1 MGKAVL
7 WRVVCC
13 ICRGPRVA
21 FVGRWTLN
29 SLWGGWIVSLFPRHG
44 TKQSISLRWWLV
56 IAGVLVLVPM
66 LVFGFVLLQG
76 GRGAKGTFSLPEPS
90 PIESAAAPAQAPAAE
105 VGEEDA
111 TGPLPPSPWDTPE
124 RLGAAVEFLLA
135 RGDRQVAMRLLARME
150 PGGKAYEEALVGL
163 NRRFVDAWHGAVATA
178 VRECL
183 AEDKTLSPATR
194 QELVALLASCKAG
207 RNRVVTLPENTGG
220 ARATL
225 LAMHARGGFAT
236 VIDDC
241 PEAYRRM
248 LVTRFL
254 GPFPGAVP
262 LLGKEP
268 VRLAWDDLKAS
279 LTTHLRARILLP
291 ALGERLGALRE
302 AARRSPAVETWLARV
317 TADGKR
323 WRLYLPS
330 PDSAAD
336 RRGALALLPAVLRC
350 SWQRE
355 AAALLLAQRGVREL
369 LVSEK
374 LLGAVWPGDVDAR
387 ETAAL
392 ASLVF
397 AADAWRQ
404 ALRALD
410 YPSADEAA
418 GDAVAVLLRD
428 SRPDVIARL
437 RKGLGMERTQ
447 LAVKSFPWYRV
458 MRSLKV
464 RDTPLFW
471 RGHASLTAGQLAH
484 LQGGD
489 KQIEDISPQKVH
501 ACMLKHV
508 ARITDSKARRAAQDG
523 ARAYALNRGL
533 APRRGSNR

>member
-1 MGKAVL
+1 
-7 WRVVCC
+7 
-13 ICRGPRVA
+13 
-21 FVGRWTLN
+21 
-29 SLWGGWIVSLFPRHG
+29 VSLFPRPG

-56 IAGVLVLVPM
+56 IAGVLVLVPV
-66 LVFGFVLLQG
+66 LVLGVVLLEG
-76 GRGAKGTFSLPEPS
+76 GRGVKGTFSLPESS
-90 PIESAAAPAQAPAAE
+90 PIESADAPARAAVAE
-105 VGEEDA
+105 VGKGEEA
-111 TGPLPPSPWDTPE
+111 GLLPSSPWDTPQ

-135 RGDRQVAMRLLARME
+135 RGDRRAAMGLLARME
-150 PGGKAYEEALVGL
+150 PGGQAYEEALVGL
-163 NRRFVDAWHGAVATA
+163 NRRFVDAWHAAVGTA

-183 AEDKTLSPATR
+183 AEDKTLLPATR

-207 RNRVVTLPENTGG
+207 CNRVVALPEDTGG
-220 ARATL
+220 ARAAL
-225 LAMHARGGFAT
+225 LAMHAWSGFAT
-236 VIDDC
+236 AIDDC

-254 GPFPGAVP
+254 GAFPGAMP
-262 LLGKEP
+262 LLGEEP
-268 VRLAWDDLKAS
+268 VRLAWSDLKAS

-291 ALGERLGALRE
+291 ALGERVGTLRE

-336 RRGALALLPAVLRC
+336 RRSALAILPAVLRR

-369 LVSEK
+369 LVSEG

-387 ETAAL
+387 ETQAL

-397 AADAWRQ
+397 AADAWRH

-410 YPSADEAA
+410 YPLAEEAA

-437 RKGLGMERTQ
+437 RKGLGTERTR
-447 LAVKSFPWYRV
+447 LALKSFPWYRV

-471 RGHASLTAGQLAH
+471 RGHASLSAGQLAH
-484 LQGGD
+484 LQGGN
-489 KQIEDISPQKVH
+489 KRIEDISPQKVY
-501 ACMLKHV
+501 AGMLKHIV
-508 ARITDSKARRAAQDG
+508 RITDSEARQGAEDG

-533 APRRGSNR
+533 APKRGSNR